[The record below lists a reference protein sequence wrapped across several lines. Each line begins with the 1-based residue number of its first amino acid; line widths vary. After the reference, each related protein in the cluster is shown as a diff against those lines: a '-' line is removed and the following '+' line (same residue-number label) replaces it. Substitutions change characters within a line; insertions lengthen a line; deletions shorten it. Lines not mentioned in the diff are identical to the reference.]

1 MRGLKPKE
9 IVKIQQREGE
19 LKVKPLKRIYYIVQS
34 ILGEKAMKVQ
44 KLWNLQKESQIMLTM
59 ENSMKLY
66 FRLVQVDAIKTCI
79 SVFPCK
85 LSRAST

>member
-19 LKVKPLKRIYYIVQS
+19 LKVKPLQRIYYIVQS

-44 KLWNLQKESQIMLTM
+44 KLWNLQKGSQIMLTM

-66 FRLVQVDAIKTCI
+66 FRLVQVDAIEFWI
-79 SVFPCK
+79 PVFPCK
-85 LSRAST
+85 LSHPST

>member
-1 MRGLKPKE
+1 
-9 IVKIQQREGE
+9 
-19 LKVKPLKRIYYIVQS
+19 
-34 ILGEKAMKVQ
+34 
-44 KLWNLQKESQIMLTM
+44 MLTM